1 MDRSN
6 RPLILISNDDGLD
19 YPGIR
24 TLIDIALPLGEVVV
38 AAPMEHQSGMSC
50 AITIQ
55 QPLMVY
61 REKQAQ
67 YTAWRVTGTPVDC
80 VKLAMDQLLGGR
92 RPQLMLSG
100 INHGY
105 NAGISSIYSGTMGAT
120 FEASLRH
127 IPAIAF
133 SHGSISRHIDFT
145 SCVPYIR
152 DIIERALRNPDAL
165 KDVCLNVNFPHDI
178 DRFKGVKITTT
189 ARGHW
194 ENEYDHR
201 IDPHGRDYYWL
212 QGRYVSDNP
221 DDHTTDFY
229 WLRQGWITV
238 TPCQVDQTAPQ
249 AINDIQSL
257 LNA

>member
-1 MDRSN
+1 MK
-6 RPLILISNDDGLD
+6 PLILITNDDGVSSRGLHHLVEVAQEYGD
-19 YPGIR
+19 IVVMAPDHNASGLSTSITTARPLRIR
-24 TLIDIALPLGEVVV
+24 EVSQGDGV
-38 AAPMEHQSGMSC
+38 AVYSC
-50 AITIQ
+50 D
-55 QPLMVY
+55 
-61 REKQAQ
+61 
-67 YTAWRVTGTPVDC
+67 GTPADC
-80 VKLAMDQLLGGR
+80 VKMGLEHFCPRKPDLV
-92 RPQLMLSG
+92 LSG
-100 INHGY
+100 INYGS
-105 NAGISSIYSGTMGAT
+105 NASINIIYSGTMGAT
-120 FEASLRH
+120 YEASLRH

-133 SHGSISRHIDFT
+133 SHGSISRNIDFT